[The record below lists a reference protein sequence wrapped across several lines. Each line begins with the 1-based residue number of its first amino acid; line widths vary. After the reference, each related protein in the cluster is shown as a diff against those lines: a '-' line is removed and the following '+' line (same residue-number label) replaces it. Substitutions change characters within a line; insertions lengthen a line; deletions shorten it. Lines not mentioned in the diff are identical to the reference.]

1 MEYGGLAA
9 HRERASAEEEGD
21 PLISLIGGCTVLLSA
36 AMLGWLAFTL
46 YKTPMALDIIVGG
59 WTLESGYALA
69 TFLASSLP
77 LLFVHWLSPW
87 SETLW
92 DYAYLFTA
100 ACAYNYM
107 VPACTFA
114 MILLA
119 QSLVGG
125 GITRILD
132 WNNLLTL
139 VSMVT
144 TGLLISITMQVYS
157 VKERRLETRATTTS
171 PITFVLMQVTTALL
185 AYRTMQL
192 SATLPVLYYLATLPA
207 VITYALTWLALLT
220 YVAASKSNPLW
231 LIAAA
236 AASAAGIIMFSSL

>member
-1 MEYGGLAA
+1 MEYGGLVA

-21 PLISLIGGCTVLLSA
+21 PLISLIGSCTVLFSA

-46 YKTPMALDIIVGG
+46 YRTPMALDAVAGG

-100 ACAYNYM
+100 ACAYNYA

-114 MILLA
+114 VILVA

-125 GITRILD
+125 GIIRILD
-132 WNNLLTL
+132 WSNLLTL
-139 VSMVT
+139 ASMVA

-157 VKERRLETRATTTS
+157 VKERRLETGAATTS
-171 PITFVLMQVTTALL
+171 PITFVLMQATTALL
-185 AYRTMQL
+185 VYRTMQL
-192 SATLPVLYYLATLPA
+192 SATLPILYYLATLPA
-207 VITYALTWLALLT
+207 AVTYALTWVALLT

-236 AASAAGIIMFSSL
+236 LASVVGIVMFSSL

>member
-1 MEYGGLAA
+1 MVA
-9 HRERASAEEEGD
+9 HRERTSAEEEGD
-21 PLISLIGGCTVLLSA
+21 PLISLIGGCSVLLSA

-46 YKTPMALDIIVGG
+46 YKNPVALDAVAGE
-59 WTLESGYALA
+59 WTVESGYALA
-69 TFLASSLP
+69 TFFASSLP

-100 ACAYNYM
+100 ACAYNYT

-114 MILLA
+114 VILLA

-125 GITRILD
+125 GIVRILD
-132 WNNLLTL
+132 WGNLLTL
-139 VSMVT
+139 VSMVA
-144 TGLLISITMQVYS
+144 TGLLISITMQVYG
-157 VKERRLETRATTTS
+157 VKERRLETAGSSTS
-171 PITFVLMQVTTALL
+171 PLAFVLMQGTTALL

-192 SATLPVLYYLATLPA
+192 STTLPVLYYLATLPA
-207 VITYALTWLALLT
+207 VVTYGLTWIALLT

-231 LIAAA
+231 LIAATL
-236 AASAAGIIMFSSL
+236 ASVAGIITSSSL